1 MQAGLIKLSSQAA
14 LIVLI
19 IALLA
24 IWPCRHFSPENGLTA
39 LLTAALV
46 CFFPVCF
53 SLVPLTIA
61 VKRKADWL
69 AQACLGGTVARML
82 LTLLI
87 GTIGYFVI
95 KPPMMTF
102 VICLLV
108 FYMVLLAWETFI
120 AVKFIQAHYAAT
132 GANEPK
138 PLSDN
143 N

>member
-1 MQAGLIKLSSQAA
+1 MKTGLVKLSSQAA

-19 IALLA
+19 IAVLA
-24 IWPCRHFSPENGLTA
+24 IWPCSHFSPEKGLTA

-46 CFFPVCF
+46 CFLPVCV

-61 VKRKADWL
+61 VKRQADWL

-82 LTLLI
+82 LTLLT
-87 GTIGYFVI
+87 GTIVYLVI

-120 AVKFIQAHYAAT
+120 AVKFIQAYYAST
-132 GANEPK
+132 GATAPK

>member
-19 IALLA
+19 IAVLA
-24 IWPCRHFSPENGLTA
+24 IWPCRYFSPDKGLTA
-39 LLTAALV
+39 LITAALV
-46 CFFPVCF
+46 CFFPVF
-53 SLVPLTIA
+53 VSLVPLTIA
-61 VKRKADWL
+61 VKRQADWL

-87 GTIGYFVI
+87 GTIVYLVI

-120 AVKFIQAHYAAT
+120 AVKFINAFYAMPGAT
-132 GANEPK
+132 EPK

>member
-1 MQAGLIKLSSQAA
+1 
-14 LIVLI
+14 
-19 IALLA
+19 
-24 IWPCRHFSPENGLTA
+24 
-39 LLTAALV
+39 LV
-46 CFFPVCF
+46 CFLPVCV

-61 VKRKADWL
+61 VQRRADWL
-69 AQACLGGTVARML
+69 AQACLGGTVVRML

-87 GTIGYFVI
+87 ATIVYLVI
-95 KPPMMTF
+95 KPPLMTF

-120 AVKFIQAHYAAT
+120 AVKFIQVYYAST

-143 N
+143 T

>member
-1 MQAGLIKLSSQAA
+1 MKTDLIKLSSQAA

-24 IWPCRHFSPENGLTA
+24 LWPCSYFGPEKGLTA

-46 CFFPVCF
+46 CFVPVCI
-53 SLVPLTIA
+53 SLVPLAIA
-61 VKRKADWL
+61 VKRQADWL

-87 GTIGYFVI
+87 GTIVYLII
-95 KPPMMTF
+95 KPPMITF

-108 FYMVLLAWETFI
+108 FYMALLAWETI
-120 AVKFIQAHYAAT
+120 ISVKFIQAYYAST

-138 PLSDN
+138 PLPDN